1 MIDGDYESAMIL
13 PANKKFGIN
22 YLIQPFLAPQLG
34 IFSKK
39 NIHPEKIK
47 KFLNMLPSR
56 FGWAQLNFNKY
67 NTGIPDNWEARSQKI
82 YELDL
87 ISPAHKIYKR
97 YAENIKAGLKKA
109 EDEGFSVMKQLA
121 PNDFISLWRK
131 MYNSDHK
138 KKEAEENKL
147 RRLIS
152 RGIQHKACEIYGV
165 YSRFNN
171 LIASSAFFNFNQKT
185 TLLISV
191 FDSKEAEELSLIFL
205 IHQFIKENAG
215 QNLTLKFELPENTQL
230 KSIPNK
236 HFLIDPI
243 NFEDIFRQ
251 FGAQEFKYT
260 VVEMKK
266 TSMKVIL
273 LKSFLK

>member
-1 MIDGDYESAMIL
+1 MIL
-13 PANKKFGIN
+13 PVNKKFGIN
-22 YLIQPFLAPQLG
+22 YLIQPFLTPQLG

-39 NIHPEKIK
+39 NIQPEEIK
-47 KFLNMLPSR
+47 EFLNMLAFS
-56 FGWAQLNFNKY
+56 FGWARLNFNKY
-67 NTGIPDNWEARSQKI
+67 NTGIPGDWEVSSQKV

-97 YAENIKAGLKKA
+97 YAENIKVVLKMA
-109 EDEGFSVMKQLA
+109 ENEGFSIMKQLA
-121 PNDFISLWRK
+121 PNDFINLWKK
-131 MYNSDHK
+131 MYSSNHS

-147 RRLIS
+147 RRLFS

-165 YSRFNN
+165 YSSFNN

-191 FDSKEAEELSLIFL
+191 FDSKEANELSLIFL
-205 IHQFIKENAG
+205 IHQFIKNNAG
-215 QNLTLKFELPENTQL
+215 QNLTLKFELPQNTQL
-230 KSIPNK
+230 KSLPNK
-236 HFLIDPI
+236 YFLKDPI

-260 VVEMKK
+260 VAEKK
-266 TSMKVIL
+266 KISMKVKL
-273 LKSFLK
+273 LKSFLT

>member
-39 NIHPEKIK
+39 SIYPEEIK
-47 KFLNMLPSR
+47 EYLDMLPSR

-67 NTGIPDNWEARSQKI
+67 NTGIPDNWETKSQKV

-97 YAENIKAGLKKA
+97 YTDNIKLLLKRA
-109 EDEGFSVMKQLA
+109 EDEGFSLMKQLA
-121 PNDFISLWRK
+121 PNDFISLWGE
-131 MYNSDHK
+131 MYNSDHN

-191 FDSKEAEELSLIFL
+191 FDLKEEEELSLIFL

-215 QNLTLKFELPENTQL
+215 QNLTLKFELAGNTQL
-230 KSIPNK
+230 KSPPNR
-236 HFLIDPI
+236 HFLKDPI
-243 NFEDIFRQ
+243 IFEDIFRQ